1 MFDGIPQRPRP
12 FCRQVFSYILCEKL
26 LSLQSVKNNYKD
38 IKSLTADELKEW
50 LADNCEKTYRA
61 DQIEN
66 WLFCRQVSSYDDM
79 TNIPQ
84 QTREKLK
91 KAFAIRSLSEVK
103 HLVSVDGAVKWLFET
118 ADEQFIETVLIP
130 TNGRYSVC
138 VSTEVG
144 CAMNCAFCR
153 TAKMG
158 FIRNLEAG
166 EILEEIIRVNEYL
179 KSTGELDCDGKP
191 AQVTNIIFMGMGEP
205 LNNLENV
212 HRTCCTLHN
221 QKLFNL
227 GRKKMTVST
236 SGVVPKIKELVD
248 RNTPCCLAV
257 SLNSTNNEAR
267 SSVMP
272 VNRTWPIEKL
282 LEATDEYTRRTD
294 NYVTFEFVLMKGVT
308 CTDSA
313 AKELIRICAPR
324 RCKVNAIV
332 LNQMDDPNIEA
343 PTPEEVERF
352 LEKVRAANIQITIRN
367 PRGRDILAACGQL
380 AYKKQKKEAHAD
392 TESA

>member
-1 MFDGIPQRPRP
+1 MADSF
-12 FCRQVFSYILCEKL
+12 FTYISPENCYLCV
-26 LSLQSVKNNYKD
+26 SVTNNFKD
-38 IKSLTADELKEW
+38 IKSLTVDELKEW
-50 LADNCEKTYRA
+50 LSANCEKTFRA

-66 WLFCRQVSSYDDM
+66 WLFCQQVSSYDQM
-79 TNIPQ
+79 KNLPQ
-84 QTREKLK
+84 QTRDKLA
-91 KAFAIRSLSEVK
+91 KAFAIRSLSEVQ
-103 HLVSVDGAVKWLFET
+103 HLVSVDGAVKWLFKT
-118 ADEQFIETVLIP
+118 ADEHFIETVLIP

-138 VSTEVG
+138 VSTQIG

-166 EILEEIIRVNEYL
+166 EILEEIIRVNAYL
-179 KSTGELDCDGKP
+179 KETGEIDADGKP

-257 SLNSTNNEAR
+257 SLNSTNNAAR

-272 VNRTWPIEKL
+272 VNKTWPIEKL
-282 LEATDEYTRRTD
+282 LEATDEYSRRTD
-294 NYVTFEFVLMKGVT
+294 NYVTFEFVLMKDVT
-308 CTDSA
+308 CTDAA

-324 RCKVNAIV
+324 RVKVNAIV
-332 LNQMDDPNIEA
+332 LNAMDDPNLEA
-343 PTPEEVERF
+343 PAQEDVDRF
-352 LEKVRAANIQITIRN
+352 LEKVRAAHIQITIRN
-367 PRGRDILAACGQL
+367 PRGRDIFAACGQL
-380 AYKKQKKEAHAD
+380 AYKKQQKVANAD

>member
-1 MFDGIPQRPRP
+1 MTN
-12 FCRQVFSYILCEKL
+12 E
-26 LSLQSVKNNYKD
+26 YKD
-38 IKSLTADELKEW
+38 IKSLTVDELKDW
-50 LADNCEKTYRA
+50 LSENREKSYRA

-66 WLFCRQVSSYDDM
+66 WLFCRQVSSYDQM
-79 TNIPQ
+79 LNIPQ
-84 QTREKLK
+84 QTREKLA
-91 KAFAIRSLSEVK
+91 KAFAIRSLSEVR
-103 HLVSVDGAVKWLFET
+103 HLVSADGTVKWLYRT
-118 ADEQFIETVLIP
+118 RDDQFIETVLIP
-130 TNGRYSVC
+130 TNGRFSVC

-166 EILEEIIRVNEYL
+166 EILEEIIRVNEFL
-179 KSTGELDCDGKP
+179 REKGELDADGNP
-191 AQVTNIIFMGMGEP
+191 AAVTNIIFMGMGEP

-267 SSVMP
+267 SAVMP
-272 VNRTWPIEKL
+272 VNKVWPIEKL
-282 LEATDEYTRRTD
+282 LEAIDEYIRRTD
-294 NYVTFEFVLMKGVT
+294 NYVTFEFVLMKDVT
-308 CTDSA
+308 CTDKA

-332 LNQMDDPNIEA
+332 LNQMDDPNLEA
-343 PTPEEVERF
+343 PAPEDIERF
-352 LEKVRAANIQITIRN
+352 LEKVRAAGIQITIRN

-380 AYKKQKKEAHAD
+380 AYKKT
-392 TESA
+392 TEGNPC

>member
-1 MFDGIPQRPRP
+1 MT
-12 FCRQVFSYILCEKL
+12 
-26 LSLQSVKNNYKD
+26 NYKD
-38 IKSLTADELKEW
+38 IKSLTVDELKEW
-50 LADNCEKTYRA
+50 LSANCEKTYRA

-66 WLFCRQVSSYDDM
+66 WLFCGQVSSYDQM
-79 TNIPQ
+79 KNIPQ
-84 QTREKLK
+84 QTRDKLS
-91 KAFAIRSLSEVK
+91 KAFAIRSLSEVQ
-103 HLVSVDGAVKWLFET
+103 HLVSVDGTVKWLFKT
-118 ADEQFIETVLIP
+118 PDEKFIETVLIP
-130 TNGRYSVC
+130 TNGRFSVC
-138 VSTEVG
+138 VSTQIG
-144 CAMNCAFCR
+144 CAQNCAFCR

-179 KSTGELDCDGKP
+179 KETGEIDADGKP

-236 SGVVPKIKELVD
+236 SGVVPKSKELVD

-257 SLNSTNNEAR
+257 SLNSTNNERR

-272 VNRTWPIEKL
+272 VNKVWPIEKL

-308 CTDSA
+308 CTDEA
-313 AKELIRICAPR
+313 AKELIKICAPR

-332 LNQMDDPNIEA
+332 LNQMDDPNLEA
-343 PTPEEVERF
+343 PTQEEVDHF
-352 LEKVRAANIQITIRN
+352 LEKVRAAEIQITIRN

-380 AYKKQKKEAHAD
+380 AYKKQQKVVNAH
-392 TESA
+392 TESL

>member
-1 MFDGIPQRPRP
+1 M
-12 FCRQVFSYILCEKL
+12 
-26 LSLQSVKNNYKD
+26 KNAYKD

-50 LADNCEKTYRA
+50 LSAHCEKAYRA

-66 WLFCRQVSSYDDM
+66 WLFCQQVSSYDQM
-79 TNIPQ
+79 KNIPQ
-84 QTREKLK
+84 QTRDKL
-91 KAFAIRSLSEVK
+91 AQSFAIRSLTEVQ
-103 HLVSVDGAVKWLFET
+103 HLISVDGTVKWLFQT
-118 ADEQFIETVLIP
+118 PDEKFIETVLIP

-138 VSTEVG
+138 VSTQIG
-144 CAMNCAFCR
+144 CAQNCAFCR

-179 KSTGELDCDGKP
+179 KETGEIDADGKP

-227 GRKKMTVST
+227 GRKKMTIST

-257 SLNSTNNEAR
+257 SLNSTNNERR

-272 VNRTWPIEKL
+272 VNKVWPIEKL

-308 CTDSA
+308 CTDEA
-313 AKELIRICAPR
+313 AKELIKICAPR

-332 LNQMDDPNIEA
+332 LNQMDDPNLEA
-343 PTPEEVERF
+343 PTQEEVDRF
-352 LEKVRAANIQITIRN
+352 LEKVRAAQIQITIRN

-380 AYKKQKKEAHAD
+380 AYKKQQKVANVD